1 MDSIIDELDY
11 KILSELKTN
20 ARSSFAEIGRVV
32 GLSPSATR
40 DRISKLEDRGVIS
53 GYTLQTNNRLLGYDI
68 KAFVSVKVFHG
79 KLQLFLRQVGNHPE
93 VKKPIA

>member
-93 VKKPIA
+93 LKKPIA